1 MLLKITNTV
10 KTTEKEGKKVVLDI
24 EDLLLLTL
32 MRLCVGMPEFDLA
45 FRFQVSQPLI
55 SRISANWI
63 PFLAKEL
70 ESLIYWPS
78 CEDSKRS
85 YPKCFKK
92 YDN

>member
-1 MLLKITNTV
+1 M
-10 KTTEKEGKKVVLDI
+10 VLDI

-32 MRLCVGMPEFDLA
+32 MRLRVGTPEFDLA
-45 FRFQVSQPLI
+45 FRFQVSQSLI
-55 SRISANWI
+55 SRILATWI

-78 CEDSKRS
+78 REDIKRY

-92 YDN
+92 YDNVVGIIDCTEGVIEK